1 MNLYEEVP
9 PRADAMIASMRA
21 MGYDL
26 PMAIADL
33 IDNSI
38 SANARNIWI
47 KYQWIGQDSWIY
59 ILDDG
64 RGMTEETLKEA
75 MRLGSQSP
83 NEERNPE
90 DLGRFGLGLK
100 TASFSQCKILTVH
113 TKTQEGEI
121 STRCWNLDHVERSKK
136 WELSTVVK
144 DDTSELLSPINDLPH
159 GTIILWQKL
168 DRVIDVSN
176 IDDDEARNVFY
187 EKFLVGVKPY
197 LEMIFHR
204 YLSPPINLSIN
215 LGRDELKPWDP
226 YLSSNTFTQ
235 KLATE
240 HIKKA
245 KKALSIFEP
254 SETKEI
260 LVKVADYALNRKA

>member
-1 MNLYEEVP
+1 MNNYEEVS

-21 MGYDL
+21 MGYNL

-38 SANARNIWI
+38 YAKARNICI
-47 KYQWIGQDSWIY
+47 KYQWSGQDSWIS

-64 RGMTEETLKEA
+64 LGMTEERLKEA

-100 TASFSQCKILTVH
+100 TASFSQCKMLTVN

-121 STRCWNLDHVERSKK
+121 STRCWDLDHVERSKR
-136 WELSTVVK
+136 WELSTIVK
-144 DDTSELLSPINDLPH
+144 DDTSELLSPLKDLPH

-197 LEMIFHR
+197 LETLIFV
-204 YLSPPINLSIN
+204 
-215 LGRDELKPWDP
+215 
-226 YLSSNTFTQ
+226 SSLCSTNKSTIFTQ
-235 KLATE
+235 KRLA
-240 HIKKA
+240 K
-245 KKALSIFEP
+245 
-254 SETKEI
+254 
-260 LVKVADYALNRKA
+260 